1 MKNEVILKVQ
11 NLTKTYHRRKTREK
25 LVAVDNISFEIRQG
39 EIFALLGPN
48 GAGKTTTIKSICGLL
63 LPDSGSLEIMGK
75 SILKERGKA
84 LRHISAVLEGNRNI
98 YWRMTP
104 VENMIYFSGIRG
116 KRLTKKES
124 LEILDKFGLKEKAND
139 LAQQLSRGMQQKT
152 AVAVCLA
159 TGAEILLLDEP
170 TLGLDVAS
178 SIELRHILRSL
189 VEKEGKTILLST
201 HDMNLVEAIADRVA
215 IMSKGKI
222 VVCERKEKLMEMFK
236 ARRYVLKVSTNG
248 QDTTSLETFGAM
260 ITKKEDGL
268 LEFAI
273 DLENPKKLFDLMDT
287 LKTVGTEIKSI
298 EQDTVNFEKIFM
310 KFVSEPEEDKVK
322 KHSIT

>member
-1 MKNEVILKVQ
+1 MKNEAILKVQ
-11 NLTKTYHRRKTREK
+11 HLIKTYRRRKTREK
-25 LVAVDNISFEIRQG
+25 FIAVDDISFEIQQG

-48 GAGKTTTIKSICGLL
+48 GAGKTTTIKSVCGLL
-63 LPDSGSLEIMGK
+63 LPDSGTLEIMGK
-75 SILKERGKA
+75 NILKERGSA
-84 LRHISAVLEGNRNI
+84 LKHISAVLEGNRNI

-104 VENMIYFSGIRG
+104 VENMRYFSGIRG
-116 KRLTKKES
+116 KKLTKKEA
-124 LEILDKFGLKEKAND
+124 LEILNKFGLKEKAND
-139 LAQQLSRGMQQKT
+139 LVQQLSRGMQQKT

-159 TGAEILLLDEP
+159 TGADILMLDEP

-178 SIELRHILRSL
+178 SIELRHILRNL

-215 IMSKGKI
+215 IMNKGKI

-236 ARRYVLKVSTNG
+236 ARRYVLKISANG
-248 QDTTSLETFGAM
+248 QNVASYLEDSGAV
-260 ITKKEDGL
+260 ITKREDGL
-268 LEFAI
+268 LEFSI

-287 LKTVGTEIKSI
+287 LKTAGTEIKSI

-310 KFVSEPEEDKVK
+310 KYVSEEVE
-322 KHSIT
+322 T